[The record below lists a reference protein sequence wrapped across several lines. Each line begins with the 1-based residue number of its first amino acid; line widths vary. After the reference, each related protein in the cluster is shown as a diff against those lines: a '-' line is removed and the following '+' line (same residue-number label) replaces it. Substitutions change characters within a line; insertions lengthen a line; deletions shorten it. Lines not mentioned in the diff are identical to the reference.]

1 LIVQQLHVCHLIEGD
16 DISLQPLEDRA
27 GLLGRAGMRL
37 IDGDVGAGV
46 GLVFG
51 VKGLVDVRIEFARHV
66 IGDIEDVGRPFS
78 VGRAEPKDR
87 GGGGDGKRLR
97 HGRPLKC
104 AACLLTLAYRIEFAV
119 AR

>member
-1 LIVQQLHVCHLIEGD
+1 
-16 DISLQPLEDRA
+16 
-27 GLLGRAGMRL
+27 MRL

-87 GGGGDGKRLR
+87 GGGGDGKKLR